1 MWKSFNFKIGWF
13 KMYKWGLRTCKKRT
27 CFWLAVMHMLI
38 SNQISNWLPLVKPVD
53 ATIIGALV
61 WGIQFQLILFRHC
74 VMFRYSIV
82 QCALNVFWIQW
93 EPCFGYHFV
102 SSLVIFFSFKYGA
115 VSWCGNV
122 FFKFINN
129 SWENKGNHHREGGL
143 DLWS

>member
-1 MWKSFNFKIGWF
+1 MWKLFNFKISWF
-13 KMYKWGLRTCKKRT
+13 IMYKWGLRMCKKRT

-61 WGIQFQLILFRHC
+61 WGIQFQFILTL
-74 VMFRYSIV
+74 MFRYSIV

-93 EPCFGYHFV
+93 EPSFWLSFCIKLGN
-102 SSLVIFFSFKYGA
+102 FFSFKYGT
-115 VSWCGNV
+115 VSLCGNV
-122 FFKFINN
+122 FFKIN
-129 SWENKGNHHREGGL
+129 SLIIHEQNKGNHHREGGL